1 MMRRTGIWLLILT
14 LTILYGIGAVGYPAR
29 AQDPNSAKITSP
41 KDGDPLFGL
50 VTIQG
55 TASNPNMQRFVLEFD
70 LQDTGSEQWF
80 PIAGPITQQVTA
92 GILGQWNTTAVP
104 DGRYQIRLRVV
115 LRDGSV
121 ISDGV
126 QNLHVSNKQPTP
138 LPTAALPATNTAPT
152 GSPTAGPSLT
162 PIIQQPPTSTLR
174 SAIVPTVLATL
185 APVSGDAGSTSPLPV
200 LAPLDSFQTAFCN
213 GVYIAIG
220 LFIVFG
226 IYSVIHARLRPTI
239 RRMVNQLR
247 DDGE

>member
-29 AQDPNSAKITSP
+29 AQDPHSAKITSP
-41 KDGDPLFGL
+41 K
-50 VTIQG
+50 
-55 TASNPNMQRFVLEFD
+55 
-70 LQDTGSEQWF
+70 
-80 PIAGPITQQVTA
+80 
-92 GILGQWNTTAVP
+92 
-104 DGRYQIRLRVV
+104 
-115 LRDGSV
+115 
-121 ISDGV
+121 
-126 QNLHVSNKQPTP
+126 
-138 LPTAALPATNTAPT
+138 
-152 GSPTAGPSLT
+152 AGPSLT
-162 PIIQQPPTSTLR
+162 AIIQQPPTSTLR

-185 APVSGDAGSTSPLPV
+185 APVSGDTGSTSPLPV